1 MGSPA
6 IDSSK
11 REAFIIKQ
19 LRDQLMLGRTL
30 QEAKLRFLEL
40 FDETEI
46 DRAIESFKAQD
57 ERFKSARE
65 VSTLHDEP
73 NYSGWYEGPDES
85 STSVWSGLKR
95 TLKSKLWSD
104 LMIENLDISSTGV
117 IEQIAPPQSE
127 KMIKIK
133 GLVLGYVQ
141 SGKTANYSAVT
152 AKAVDAGYKLI
163 IILSGMHNN
172 LRKQTQARLKMEL
185 VDPNPTHCT
194 TLTVED
200 EKGDFKKKQPVAA
213 SRALSVGGFT
223 LVVLKKNSAV
233 LRNFHTWLDGASGD
247 VIQKTPTLVIDDES
261 DQASINTSKL
271 EEDPTAINKHIRK
284 LMARFH
290 VCTYVGYTATPFA
303 NVLVDVHE
311 DHDVFPRDFLISLGK
326 PPNYFGAEEL
336 FGREKVGALTQREGA
351 PVIRAI
357 PPEDAARLAPKA
369 IAESHDSQ
377 RSGSLL
383 TGSIET
389 AIDSFILGSA
399 ARYVRGQHKKHM
411 TMLLHVSYLTDIQA
425 LLKADVDEHLKLL
438 KFKVED
444 EDPTLYERLKK
455 LWEDDFLVV
464 SKEFDGSEIIPFEKI
479 WKYSKTV
486 VQEMDSILEN
496 SKSLER
502 LSFEG
507 VDPIRAIV
515 IGGNTLSRGLTLE
528 GLTVSYFVRT
538 SLAYDTLLQMG
549 RWFGYRP
556 GYIDLTRIFVT
567 EDLRDYFYHLATVEQ
582 EIRDEIKMMAA
593 NGERPIDVG
602 LRIRN
607 HPHLTVTASN
617 KMRKAQDCA
626 FTYSGTKIQARHIIT
641 QTKEAVDNNYIA
653 VKELYSRCKNF
664 GKSEESSLNDFKNA
678 HLFRHMSQEV
688 VLQFLDDYLFAPENG
703 RFTSELLG
711 EYISKQNEVN
721 EVTDWSVA
729 FLSSQKGPPVDL
741 GGVVVNAY
749 DRSILRRVFEESG
762 TGSVQLRALSTP
774 GEELI
779 DLGDQFEGNISRVE
793 DILQEGRERESEIAL
808 RRRYRPPERGLLLI
822 HPLNWKQTFATGKT
836 FALSIPL
843 TARGP
848 VFGITFVFPYSKQD
862 QSKYGFVSNRSIT
875 GPRLVPGI
883 EIKQTPVVPAPTR
896 KEKSDP
902 NPSDFLRDK
911 EWKLSKSQFVK
922 GRKCLKRVWLY
933 NHSRELAAAPSEMQV
948 HLFQQGNEVGILAQ
962 KYFEGGHL
970 IQEDYR
976 DPDGALAHTLTALQ
990 DPGSKVLFEAAFL
1003 FDGVLIRVDVFRK
1016 NEDGSFDLIE
1026 VKSTNSVK
1034 KEHKDD
1040 IAVQKFVIESLGY
1053 KIRQSYLMHLNSQY
1067 ELNGTLDLKKLFVL
1081 EPMEEE
1087 IESLIEE
1094 VPNYLKLIRSKLN
1107 EQHEPLSPI
1116 GSVCKSPYRCE
1127 FKDHCWKDVG
1137 PDSIHTLTRIS
1148 EKKRAELVD
1157 LGLTSLK
1164 DIPDSV
1170 SLTETQAIQ
1179 VRAIKTGTTQI
1190 DREQIKTYL
1199 KTLEWPLHFLDYETI
1214 SFAIPRH
1221 SQSSPYQQLPF
1232 QFSLHVQNE
1241 PNGTLQHYEF
1251 LHNEDTDPRKSFI
1264 ENLLEHIDGDRGSI
1278 VVYHAGFETNVTK
1291 ALKQIMPELAD
1302 AFDELTSRMWD
1313 LEVPFAKRWYC
1324 DARFEGSSSIKY
1336 VLPALVP
1343 GLSYK
1348 DLEIQKGDAAQKK
1361 YGELIALPHNQE
1373 RERLTRALLDY
1384 CKMDTLAMVK
1394 ILEKL
1399 LDISGCT

>member
-1 MGSPA
+1 MASPA
-6 IDSSK
+6 IDLSK

-40 FDETEI
+40 FDEAEI
-46 DRAIESFKAQD
+46 DRAIESFKEVD
-57 ERFKSARE
+57 DRFKSARE
-65 VSTLHDEP
+65 ISTLHDDP
-73 NYSGWYEGPDES
+73 NYSGWYGGPDER

-95 TLKSKLWSD
+95 TLKSKSWSD

-117 IEQIAPPQSE
+117 MEQLAPPQSE
-127 KMIKIK
+127 KTIKIK

-200 EKGDFKKKQPVAA
+200 EKGDFQKKQPVAA
-213 SRALSVGGFT
+213 SRALSVEGFT
-223 LVVLKKNSAV
+223 LVVLKKNSSV

-247 VIQKTPTLVIDDES
+247 VIQKTPTLIIDDES
-261 DQASINTSKL
+261 DQASINTAKP

-303 NVLVDVHE
+303 NVLVDAHE

-336 FGREKVGALTQREGA
+336 FGREKVGALAQKEGV

-357 PPEDAARLAPKA
+357 PPEDAAKLAPKA
-369 IAESHDSQ
+369 VTGHQ
-377 RSGSLL
+377 GSDRTETLL
-383 TGSIET
+383 TGSIQI

-399 ARYVRGQHKKHM
+399 ARFVRGQHKKHM
-411 TMLLHVSYLTDIQA
+411 TMLLHVSHLTEVQA
-425 LLKADVDEHLKLL
+425 LLKADVDDHLKLL
-438 KFKVED
+438 KVKVEN
-444 EDPTLYERLKK
+444 EDATLHERLKK

-464 SKEFDGSEIIPFEKI
+464 SKEFDGADFIAFEKI

-486 VQEMDSILEN
+486 IQEMDSILEN

-593 NGERPIDVG
+593 NDERPIDVG

-617 KMRKAQDCA
+617 KMKKAQDCA

-641 QTKEAVDNNYIA
+641 QIKEAVENNYVA
-653 VKELYSRCKNF
+653 VKDLYGRCKKF
-664 GKSEESSLNDFKNA
+664 GQSADSSLNDFKKA
-678 HLFRHMSQEV
+678 HLFRQISQEV
-688 VLQFLDDYLFAPENG
+688 ILQFLDDYLFSPENG
-703 RFTSELLG
+703 RFTSDLLK
-711 EYISKQNEVN
+711 EYISKQNQVN
-721 EVTDWSVA
+721 EITDWSVA
-729 FLSSQKGPPVDL
+729 FLSSQQGAPVDL
-741 GGVVVNAY
+741 GGAVVNVY
-749 DRSILRRVFEESG
+749 DRSVLKRIYEESG
-762 TGSVQLRALSTP
+762 SGSDQLRALSTP

-779 DLGDQFEGNISRVE
+779 DLGDQFEGNITRVE
-793 DILQEGRERESEIAL
+793 DILPEGKERESEIAL

-822 HPLNWKQTFATGKT
+822 HPLNWKQSIAPGRK
-836 FALSIPL
+836 FALAIPL

-848 VFGITFVFPYSKQD
+848 VFGVTFVFPYSKQD
-862 QSKYGFVSNRSIT
+862 QSRYGFISNKSIT
-875 GPRLVPGI
+875 GPRLIPTI
-883 EIKQTPVVPAPTR
+883 ITQPPPVVPMPKPKIELDPTPSTLQ
-896 KEKSDP
+896 SDQTW
-902 NPSDFLRDK
+902 R
-911 EWKLSKSQFVK
+911 LSKSQFVK
-922 GRKCLKRVWLY
+922 GRKCLKRAWLY
-933 NHSRELAAAPSEMQV
+933 NHHRELATAPSEMQAL
-948 HLFQQGNEVGILAQ
+948 LFQQGNEVGILAQ
-962 KYFEGGHL
+962 QYFEGGHL
-970 IQEDYR
+970 IHEDYKS
-976 DPDGALAHTLTALQ
+976 PDAALAHTQTALQ
-990 DPGSKVLFEAAFL
+990 DPEAKALFEAAFL
-1003 FDGVLIRVDVFRK
+1003 FDDVLIRVDVFRK

-1026 VKSTNSVK
+1026 VKSTNGVK

-1040 IAVQKFVIESLGY
+1040 VAIQKFVIESLGY
-1053 KIRQSYLMHLNSQY
+1053 KIRQSYLMHLNASY
-1067 ELNGTLDLKKLFVL
+1067 ELNGSLDLKNLFVL
-1081 EPMEEE
+1081 EPLDEE
-1087 IESLIEE
+1087 IDNLVEE

-1107 EQHEPLSPI
+1107 EQHEPQSPI
-1116 GSVCKSPYRCE
+1116 GSVCKSPYLCE
-1127 FKDHCWKDVG
+1127 FNAHCWKQVG
-1137 PDSIHTLTRIS
+1137 PGSIHNLTRIS

-1157 LGLTSLK
+1157 LGLTLLK

-1170 SLTETQAIQ
+1170 SLSDAQSIQ
-1179 VRAIKTGTTQI
+1179 VRAAKNGTPQI
-1190 DREQIKTYL
+1190 DHGNIKNYL
-1199 KTLEWPLHFLDYETI
+1199 KTLAWPLHFLDYETI

-1221 SQSSPYQQLPF
+1221 TGSSPYQQLPF
-1232 QFSLHVQNE
+1232 QFSLHIQRE
-1241 PNGTLQHYEF
+1241 PNSLLEHYEF
-1251 LHNEDTDPRKSFI
+1251 LHKEDTDPRRAFV
-1264 ENLLEHIDGDRGSI
+1264 ENLLEHIDGDHGSI
-1278 VVYHAGFETNVTK
+1278 VVYHAGFETSITT
-1291 ALKQIMPELAD
+1291 ALKRLMPELAT
-1302 AFDELTSRMWD
+1302 AFDELITRMWD
-1313 LEVPFAKRWYC
+1313 LEVPFSKRWYC
-1324 DARFEGSSSIKY
+1324 DARFDGSSSIKY
-1336 VLPALVP
+1336 VLPVLVP

-1348 DLEIQKGDAAQKK
+1348 DLEIQKGDIAQKR
-1361 YGELIALPHNQE
+1361 YGELISLRDSKEKDQ
-1373 RERLTRALLDY
+1373 LTRALLDY

-1394 ILEKL
+1394 ILEAL
-1399 LDISGCT
+1399 MQITRNT